1 MTTTMTREQAA
12 AAVAAA
18 TAERDGIQANL
29 LDLDDSFGKRMLAG
43 APLVGESKRRWEAAA
58 ADLAILWEILPAYAA
73 VTDRAAEMLASGR
86 HLHGAEPAE
95 ITALLSGASV
105 KLTRG
110 PGRPE
115 QRDLT
120 DSCRRDLTLA
130 AAVREMKGAFA
141 RTAEVVAAAERVW
154 NETADGLTAIAAVL
168 YTAQQQADG
177 LGDDELTGA
186 LDEARADLGRLRD
199 VLESDPLAL
208 WHGRV
213 DTTPMGLL
221 RKRADEVDSRAGDLA
236 RLRDAAQQRIDA
248 AAAAVTAAAA
258 ARRDAAAARDRAD
271 AEIAVPALPALPAE
285 PTDLGERLAALGA
298 LRAAGRWSRLASELD
313 IIETGASAA
322 LRRHREAGQAAV
334 AMLDWRDE
342 LGDLLDAYQ
351 ARAAQLGAAEDPEL
365 TASYQHARDLIR
377 AAPCD
382 LSAAATAVTRHK
394 RAILALSEQTRR
406 RLTR

>member
-29 LDLDDSFGKRMLAG
+29 LGLDDNFGKRMLAG

-58 ADLAILWEILPAYAA
+58 ADLAVLREIFPAYAA
-73 VTDRAAEMLASGR
+73 VTDRAAGMLASGR
-86 HLHGAEPAE
+86 HLHGAELAE

-120 DSCRRDLTLA
+120 DSHRGDLTLA
-130 AAVREMKGAFA
+130 AAAAEMKGALA
-141 RTAEVVAAAERVW
+141 RTAEVVAAVERVW
-154 NETADGLTAIAAVL
+154 NETADALTAIAAVL
-168 YTAQQQADG
+168 YTAQEQADG
-177 LGDDELTGA
+177 LGDDELTGP

-213 DTTPMGLL
+213 HTTPLDLL
-221 RKRADEVDSRAGDLA
+221 RKQADQVASRAGGLA
-236 RLRDAAQQRIDA
+236 RLRDEAQQRIDA

-258 ARRDAAAARDRAD
+258 ARRDAAAALDRAE

-285 PTDLGERLAALGA
+285 ATDLGERLSALGA
-298 LRAAGRWSRLASELD
+298 LRAAGDWSLLASELD
-313 IIETGASAA
+313 IIETEASAA
-322 LRRHREAGQAAV
+322 RQRYREAGQAAV
-334 AMLDWRDE
+334 AMLDWRDD

-351 ARAAQLGAAEDPEL
+351 AKAPQLGGAEDPGL
-365 TASYQHARDLIR
+365 TASYQQARDLIR
-377 AAPCD
+377 TAPCD

-394 RAILALSEQTRR
+394 RAILALSERTRPQ
-406 RLTR
+406 

>member
-18 TAERDGIQANL
+18 AAERDGLQANL
-29 LDLDDSFGKRMLAG
+29 LDLDDSFGKRLLAG

-58 ADLAILWEILPAYAA
+58 ADLASLWEIFPAYAA
-73 VTDRAAEMLASGR
+73 VTDRAAGMLASGR
-86 HLHGAEPAE
+86 HLHDAELAE
-95 ITALLSGASV
+95 VTAMLSGASV
-105 KLTRG
+105 KLTSG
-110 PGRPE
+110 PERLE

-120 DSCRRDLTLA
+120 DSRRDDLTLA
-130 AAVREMKGAFA
+130 AAVRGIKGALA

-168 YTAQQQADG
+168 YTAQEQVDG

-213 DTTPMGLL
+213 NSTPLDVM
-221 RKRADEVDSRAGDLA
+221 RKRADQVASRAGGLA
-236 RLRDAAQQRIDA
+236 RLRDEPQQRIDA

-258 ARRDAAAARDRAD
+258 ARRDAAAARDRAE

-285 PTDLGERLAALGA
+285 ATDLGKRLAALGA

-313 IIETGASAA
+313 IIETEASAA
-322 LRRHREAGQAAV
+322 RQRYREAGQAAV

-342 LGDLLDAYQ
+342 LGDLLDVYQ
-351 ARAAQLGAAEDPEL
+351 AKAAQLGAAEDPEL
-365 TASYQHARDLIR
+365 TASYQQARNLIR
-377 AAPCD
+377 TAPCD
-382 LSAAATAVTRHK
+382 LSASATAVTRHK
-394 RAILALSEQTRR
+394 RAILALSERTRLR
-406 RLTR
+406 